1 MSAKKDRDKRKQ
13 RRRARF
19 VWQKNTII
27 IRREQEA
34 TR

>member
-1 MSAKKDRDKRKQ
+1 MSAKKDRDKRKR